1 MAIPVFTIDSDLRDY
16 IREFEKASI
25 ANNRFRQETV
35 KVTAAIRETS
45 KGMKELEI
53 SVTGLNKR
61 GEQLALTEK
70 RQAKTQADLLK
81 ARKNQT
87 RVIKTLSAEE
97 KRRNAAARLNK
108 EAAAQA
114 RKNRETANG
123 FRVSRQLAN
132 AEIRAA
138 NAARRNARAQRI
150 AGTAIRQQSKLAKD
164 LTITWRS
171 FFRLIALRIA
181 AGAIVRL
188 SGLLREGTT
197 EAIEFSR
204 KIAEVQTIIKSSEQT
219 LQAQQR
225 ITQRIIQVSAQN
237 NFDLA
242 DTTEAFYDSLSN
254 QVSDS
259 LDGISTFTT
268 SAIRLAKAS
277 VSSLEDSA
285 NSIVSVVQ
293 AFDLSFVQAETIAG
307 KLFNLVDRGRL
318 RLNELANS
326 LGNVAVPAQTAGV
339 SFNELSA
346 VLANLTLKGIAV
358 NRAQTLLRNLFL
370 KMVSPT
376 ERLKRLYREWGVE
389 TGKSANET
397 FTLIGV
403 FQKLN
408 VEAEKSATFLGEV
421 FGRIRARLAANAS
434 ITGDSIEEI
443 IDALG
448 EIQNGAERFN
458 KAVELVRES
467 AGENVQKELRQF
479 KIALFELI
487 GLNVLKFLD
496 QFDKETADLSDTL
509 AKLALAATAAAI
521 AMATVAAA
529 LAIFLFASPVGLAA
543 ILITLVTGITS
554 VSVAFALLSDS
565 GADTFRKLRKE
576 SDIFA
581 AQLREKSI
589 VAIAALD
596 KQLRELN
603 VNVFRSARV
612 LFSEERK
619 ELFAILDLS
628 EKVVKEGVAKLE
640 VEKEYL
646 DLLVN
651 SKGEMRDQND
661 ELIRT
666 NSFLKANLG
675 EQKAIADEALRALR
689 ISRQRTLDLNKS
701 FEAARFE
708 RFIRNASAL
717 EQIQARVVRA
727 GSLRQRAINLFSIG
741 NIDEARSAIN
751 EAINQLSRADQE
763 LFQGTGL
770 NRFERQFAKLEATAF
785 TIEQGFQRFKENM
798 GSAAQN
804 EAKSLTSEI
813 KRNEDALES
822 QKKLIEDTKSLLE
835 EMLRIAEDNTLTTAI
850 KNQLVVIHAGLL
862 DEILGRENKISEAIR
877 AQIKA
882 KLRLAELAASDRQL
896 KILEEVQA
904 DAVTAQT
911 EALQEQTANF
921 NTIQSQVIRSSE
933 TLLLLQKEL
942 NRERTLTAF
951 RFGVSG
957 DQRDLDT
964 IKFIDKLLSDLN
976 VLIERAKPLAIKAA
990 VEVPSQKQIREI
1002 KEGFIPLRK
1011 ELSDFMQGISVGIQ
1025 GSKFKEVI
1033 SEILDDE
1040 FEINKVLRTQVDLDQ
1055 NAIDK
1060 KEKLKIILDG
1070 IKEVEEDINRQ
1081 IKEQGTSV
1089 EALLDPLNEETNN
1102 FRDRVDI
1109 LKKESAEVE
1118 DRFLEAKK
1126 ASILSGQNKDIIDKV
1141 LKNTTDLRKEEAR
1154 LKEQVIQK
1162 TNAQLLFEQ
1171 SVARTARRRERGRKT
1186 LDQPSIVD
1194 PIIQGMTVTG
1204 EFINLDELRNLKP
1217 VIEQLDE
1224 LTAAETRLKEQG
1236 FEVIEMNRDSIDQ
1249 MQLTDEQRIL
1259 FEQGLDS
1266 LEIQFFNDEFAVRI
1280 LIQAIRD
1287 LKLELQDPIRI
1298 PGGISLGL
1306 AAGGFVPKG
1315 TDTIPAM
1322 LSPGEFVVNAQATLM
1337 NRSLLHLINKS
1348 STPVKPQYLQMGGP
1362 ISETNQNT
1370 FNFKSVSENID
1381 IKRIGRKLETLKR
1394 RGVIGTRRIYG

>member
-1 MAIPVFTIDSDLRDY
+1 MAIPTFTIDSDLRDY
-16 IREFEKASI
+16 IREFEKATI

-35 KVTAAIRETS
+35 KITAAVRETS

-87 RVIKTLSAEE
+87 REIKTLSAEE
-97 KRRNAAARLNK
+97 KRRNVAARLNK
-108 EAAAQA
+108 EAAAQQK
-114 RKNRETANG
+114 KNRETANG
-123 FRVSRQLAN
+123 FRVTRQLAT
-132 AEIRAA
+132 AEVRAA
-138 NAARRNARAQRI
+138 NAARRNARAQRS
-150 AGTAIRQQSKLAKD
+150 AGAAIRQQSKLAKD

-339 SFNELSA
+339 SFDELSA

-376 ERLKRLYREWGVE
+376 EKLKQIFREWGVE
-389 TGKSANET
+389 TGRSANET
-397 FTLIGV
+397 FGLIGV

-479 KIALFELI
+479 KIALFEII

-496 QFDKETADLSDTL
+496 TFDKETADLSDTL

-521 AMATVAAA
+521 AMAAVAVV
-529 LAIFLFASPVGLAA
+529 LAVVLFASPVGIAA
-543 ILITLVTGITS
+543 ILITIATGILS
-554 VSVAFALLSDS
+554 VSGAFVLLGDS
-565 GADTFRKLRKE
+565 GADAFRKLRKE

-596 KQLRELN
+596 NQLRELN
-603 VNVFRSARV
+603 TDVFRSARV
-612 LFSEERK
+612 LFAEERK
-619 ELFAILDLS
+619 ELFAIEDLS
-628 EKVVKEGVAKLE
+628 AKILEEQISKLE
-640 VEKEYL
+640 AEERYL

-675 EQKAIADEALRALR
+675 EQKAIADEALRALQ
-689 ISRQRTLDLNKS
+689 ISRQRVTELSKS

-717 EQIQARVVRA
+717 EQIQARVIRA
-727 GSLRQRAINLFSIG
+727 GGLRQRAINLFNIG

-770 NRFERQFAKLEATAF
+770 NRFERQFRTLENTAF

-798 GSAAQN
+798 GSAATGEARALTN
-804 EAKSLTSEI
+804 EI
-813 KRNEDALES
+813 QRNEDALEA
-822 QKKLIEDTKSLLE
+822 QKKLLDDVKDTLSEITRITEDG
-835 EMLRIAEDNTLTTAI
+835 TLTTAV
-850 KNQLVVIHAGLL
+850 KNQLIAGQVELL
-862 DEILGRENKISEAIR
+862 DAILGRENKISEAI
-877 AQIKA
+877 QKQVQA

-904 DAVTAQT
+904 DAITAQT

-921 NTIQSQVIRSSE
+921 STVQSQVIRSSK
-933 TLLLLQKEL
+933 TLILLQKEL

-951 RFGVSG
+951 RFAVSG
-957 DQRDLDT
+957 DKRDLDT
-964 IKFIDKLLSDLN
+964 IKFIDELLERLN
-976 VLIERAKPLAIKAA
+976 GIIAKAEPLAIKAA
-990 VEVPSQKQIREI
+990 VEEPSPRQIRDI
-1002 KEGFIPLRK
+1002 KNGFIPLRK
-1011 ELSDFMQGISVGIQ
+1011 ELSDFMQSIPVGIQ
-1025 GSKFKEVI
+1025 GARFKEVVG
-1033 SEILDDE
+1033 EILDDE
-1040 FEINKVLRTQVDLDQ
+1040 LEIFKVLRVQKDLDQ
-1055 NAIDK
+1055 TAIDK
-1060 KEKLKIILDG
+1060 KTDLRAVLDG
-1070 IKEVEEDINRQ
+1070 ILEVEEDINRQ
-1081 IKEQGTSV
+1081 IKEQGTTTK
-1089 EALLDPLNEETNN
+1089 ALLDPLNEETNN
-1102 FRDRVDI
+1102 FRDRVKLIQD
-1109 LKKESAEVE
+1109 ESAAAE
-1118 DRFLEAKK
+1118 DRLLA
-1126 ASILSGQNKDIIDKV
+1126 ARAAIVLAGQNKELIDEV
-1141 LKNTTDLRKEEAR
+1141 LENTTDIREEEEAITEE
-1154 LKEQVIQK
+1154 LTNQQK
-1162 TNAQLLFEQ
+1162 LFRASEERTRRFQATKRDIPFNQQGLRDPETGKFLLTREKFE
-1171 SVARTARRRERGRKT
+1171 E
-1186 LDQPSIVD
+1186 LNEIDLE
-1194 PIIQGMTVTG
+1194 PIIEQIESVEEANRKAADAG
-1204 EFINLDELRNLKP
+1204 FA
-1217 VIEQLDE
+1217 VIEAVRDE
-1224 LTAAETRLKEQG
+1224 AE
-1236 FEVIEMNRDSIDQ
+1236 EMRI
-1249 MQLTDEQRIL
+1249 TDEQRIL
-1259 FEQGLDS
+1259 FENGLIQ
-1266 LEIQFFNDEFAVRI
+1266 LETQFFKDEFSVRQ
-1280 LIQAIRD
+1280 LIQAIKD
-1287 LKLELQDPIRI
+1287 LRTELAVPINI
-1298 PGGISLGL
+1298 PSLGSL
-1306 AAGGFVPKG
+1306 GFAAGGFVPKG

-1348 STPVKPQYLQMGGP
+1348 SAPVKTQYLQQGGP
-1362 ISETNQNT
+1362 VTQTNNT
-1370 FNFKSVSENID
+1370 TLNLQSVSENID
-1381 IKRIGRKLETLKR
+1381 AKRIGRKIETLQR
-1394 RGVIGTRRIYG
+1394 RGILGARRIYG